1 MWHPLATHRA
11 HDQHKEHESLAE
23 QYRLARALPR
33 SYAFARARAEHPEL
47 FAQPRGPA
55 LPDAA

>member
-11 HDQHKEHESLAE
+11 HEKEQESLSE
-23 QYRLARALPR
+23 QLRLARALPR

-55 LPDAA
+55 LPEAA